1 MTASLPTLRRR
12 ALYRGRKGRRAK
24 RRLVEW
30 FATAKMINRIN
41 DRLRE
46 TMLASGPPFF
56 VLPDHL
62 PES

>member
-30 FATAKMINRIN
+30 FTTAKMINRIN

-56 VLPDHL
+56 ILPDHL